1 MNRVLN
7 IQKYCQ
13 NALLVLLLMF
23 SFYIG
28 FIPKVYA
35 NPVCSIKAGTNCNT
49 GETALLRTSS
59 SDNAH
64 AGTLADASFSPS
76 YSLCCSESTAGVTVG
91 TSNAGAGLV
100 KLIGADNSHVAS
112 WAYPDSSSP
121 SYPGKIYIT
130 ASTGNYTCTTTAP
143 GGACDTGSCV
153 AKISIDSTLSNGHI
167 ADCALGNGNYSSV
180 CCKYNAD
187 IIILPKLKVRLMR
200 DIIIG
205 LINWL
210 LGISAGL
217 AVLFIIY
224 GGIRYI
230 TAAGDEAKIGY
241 AKKIVNYAIL
251 GLFIIGISFVIVKT
265 IGGTIAN

>member
-1 MNRVLN
+1 MNRALD

-23 SFYIG
+23 FFFTG
-28 FIPKVYA
+28 FAPKAFA
-35 NPVCSIKAGTNCNT
+35 NPVCSIRAGTNCNA
-49 GETALLRTSS
+49 GETALLRASS
-59 SDNAH
+59 NDNAH
-64 AGTLADASFSPS
+64 AGTLAGATFAPM
-76 YSLCCSESTAGVTVG
+76 YTFCCSESTAGVTIG
-91 TSNAGAGLV
+91 TSNAGAGLL

-112 WAYPDSSSP
+112 WTYSDSSSP
-121 SYPGKIYIT
+121 SYPGKIYLS
-130 ASTGNYTCTTTAP
+130 ASAGNYTCSTAAS

-187 IIILPKLKVRLMR
+187 IIIPSKLKVRLMR

-217 AVLFIIY
+217 AILFIIY

-230 TAAGDEAKIGY
+230 TAAGDESKIEY
-241 AKKIVNYAIL
+241 AKKIVTYAIL
-251 GLFIIGISFVIVKT
+251 GLFVIGISFVIVKT
-265 IGGTIAN
+265 ISGIIAG